1 MAILRFRG
9 SSRLHVRRHA
19 VGAAA
24 LTLIVA
30 APLLATA
37 PVQAASAGSRP
48 SAAVT
53 VIDPPPAMDLS
64 GTRIAAGSPT
74 VGSTAYPV
82 PTGALFVS
90 PNGSDSAPGASANP
104 VRTVARAIALAA
116 SGQTIVLRQ
125 GQYHETVTVPANK
138 RLIIQPYPHE
148 AVWFDGSV
156 PVQNWVASGN
166 AWVASGW
173 TARFDASPTYTRG
186 APDGS
191 AANWTFVNRAHPMA
205 AHPDQVW
212 IDGKAL
218 AQVQAL
224 DQVKAGTFFVD
235 YAAKKLYVGSNPAGH
250 SVRASDISKAATLQ
264 GGGTV
269 VRGVGF
275 RRYAPSIPDMGAV
288 TAEKDGVTIENVAVI
303 DNAGTGIHAVGANIT
318 FRNLTLARNGMLGGS
333 ASTADNFKATSVLAY
348 GNNTEAFNQSP
359 VAGGFKVTRS
369 RTVKFSNSSFVR
381 NAGPGLWLDESVY
394 NGVIT
399 RNDSIANLGHGLT
412 MEISA
417 KFLVAD
423 NYIAGNLGNGVKL
436 NDTSNVDLWNNT
448 VSGNGR
454 NLNIVQDS
462 RRASNRSLPG
472 HDPRQAFPD
481 PTMTWINTKI
491 AVRNNILA
499 GGTGNCLL
507 CVEDY
512 SHQFSAEQLGI
523 SAKGDVY
530 QRPSAGS
537 PAWAVVWS
545 RGPGNP
551 AVFTTVPAFKS
562 ATGQESSHFV
572 VDGRPALN
580 GWQPTSEVTA
590 RDATVAQPLP
600 AVVAAA
606 LGRNAGVQ
614 HLGAWL
620 A

>member
-1 MAILRFRG
+1 MATLRFNVPP
-9 SSRLHVRRHA
+9 RLRLKRPVA
-19 VGAAA
+19 GAAA

-30 APLLATA
+30 APLLASA
-37 PVQAASAGSRP
+37 PGQAAP
-48 SAAVT
+48 STPRLAAAATVT
-53 VIDPPPAMDLS
+53 DPQPAMDLT
-64 GTRIAAGSPT
+64 GTRLTAGSPA

-82 PTGALFVS
+82 PAGALFVS
-90 PNGSDSAPGASANP
+90 PGGSDAATGAPGTP
-104 VRTVARAIALAA
+104 VRTVARAVALAA
-116 SGQTIVLRQ
+116 SGSTIVLRQ
-125 GQYHETVTVPANK
+125 GQYHESVTVPANK
-138 RLIIQPYPHE
+138 RLTIQPYPHE

-166 AWVASGW
+166 LWVSSGW

-191 AANWTFVNRAHPMA
+191 TANWTFVNRAHPMA

-212 IDGKAL
+212 IDGKAVP
-218 AQVQAL
+218 QVQAL
-224 DQVKAGTFFVD
+224 DQVKTGTFFVD
-235 YAAKKLYVGSNPAGH
+235 YAARKLYLGSNPTGH

-264 GGGTV
+264 GGGTTL
-269 VRGVGF
+269 RGVGF
-275 RRYAPSIPDMGAV
+275 RRFAPSIPDMGAI
-288 TAEKDGVTIENVAVI
+288 TAEKDGVTVENVAVT

-333 ASTADNFKATSVLAY
+333 ASTADNFKATSILAY
-348 GNNTEAFNQSP
+348 GNNTELFNQAP
-359 VAGGFKVTRS
+359 VSGGFKVTRS
-369 RTVKFSNSSFVR
+369 RGVKVSDSSFVR

-399 RNDSIANLGHGLT
+399 RNDMVSNQGHGLT

-423 NYIAGNLGNGVKL
+423 NYIAANLGNGIKL

-448 VSGNGR
+448 VSANSR
-454 NLNIVQDS
+454 NLNIVQDG
-462 RRASNRSLPG
+462 RRASNRALPG
-472 HDPRQAFPD
+472 HDPRQVFPD
-481 PTMTWINTKI
+481 PTMTWINSRI

-523 SAKGDVY
+523 TANGDVY
-530 QRPSAGS
+530 QRPSASS
-537 PAWAVVWS
+537 PSWVVVWS

-551 AVFTTVPAFKS
+551 AVFTTVPGFRS
-562 ATGQESSHFV
+562 ATGQESSHLF
-572 VDGRPALN
+572 VDGRPALS
-580 GWQPTSEVTA
+580 GWQPTSEVAA
-590 RDATVAQPLP
+590 RDTTLGQPLP
-600 AVVAAA
+600 GVVAAA
-606 LGRNAGVQ
+606 LGRNLGIQ
-614 HLGAWL
+614 HLGAWP